1 MLVVAIIT
9 LLAKLVGAGKELVVA
24 DAFGTGSMLDAF
36 LFAFLLPSFAINV
49 LAGSFNAAVMP
60 TYIRTRDNEGKAA
73 ADTLFSSLVVVGIV
87 LLVVAAGVLA
97 IVGPSVLT
105 LLGSGFNEQTLAFS
119 HTLFY
124 YLLPVVVI
132 SGIGHLF
139 STVINAGERFVA
151 VALIPSITPICTVII
166 LLVLGNEWGIYSL
179 AIGLVLGATIELLI
193 LIMSAA
199 RANVSI
205 VPRWNGMTTELQ
217 AVISQY
223 TPMLA
228 GAFLMSSTGLVDQ
241 SMAAM
246 LDSGSVAT
254 LNYANKVTAM
264 ILGVGAM
271 ALGSAVLPH
280 FSRLVASEDWAEL
293 RHTFKTYSILI
304 IFITLPITVLLFI
317 FSEPIIK
324 LLFERGAFTAQDTI
338 LVAQTQAYYVLQLPF
353 YLLGILG
360 VRLISAIAKNEVLL
374 KISAVNLVVNILGN
388 YLFMQYFGVSGIALS
403 TAMVYGLSTG
413 IIFLYLGRAGLIK
426 NSGVK

>member
-36 LFAFLLPSFAINV
+36 LFAFLFPSFAINV
-49 LAGSFNAAVMP
+49 LAGSFNSAVMP

-73 ADTLFSSLVVVGIV
+73 ADKLFSSLVVVGIV

-105 LLGSGFNEQTLAFS
+105 LLGAGFNEQTLALS

-124 YLLPVVVI
+124 WLLPVIVI
-132 SGIGHLF
+132 SGISYLF

-151 VALIPSITPICTVII
+151 VALIPSITPTCTVII
-166 LLVLGNEWGIYSL
+166 LLVFGDEWGIYSL

-205 VPRWNGMTTELQ
+205 VPHWNGMTTELQ
-217 AVISQY
+217 TVISQY

-271 ALGSAVLPH
+271 ALGTAVLPH
-280 FSRLVASEDWAEL
+280 FSRLVASENWGEL

-304 IFITLPITVLLFI
+304 IFITLPIMVLLFV

-338 LVAQTQAYYVLQLPF
+338 LVAKTQAFYVLQLPF
-353 YLLGILG
+353 FMLGILG
-360 VRLISAIAKNEVLL
+360 VRLISAMAKNEALL
-374 KISAVNLVVNILGN
+374 KISAVNLMINIIGN
-388 YLFMQYFGVSGIALS
+388 YMLMKYFGVAGIALS
-403 TAMVYGLSTG
+403 TALVYMMSCGM
-413 IIFLYLGRAGLIK
+413 IYFFIYKIK
-426 NSGVK
+426 RHTVEVN